1 VSERLLVPVAVLLL
15 LGLAGLW
22 LAARPRRLSARLA
35 PNGPSPLLPPG
46 RPLVLAFTST
56 DCVTCQAAQ
65 RPALAELAARVGDSV
80 QIREIDVLADRET
93 ARAFGVFSVPS
104 TAVLDATGRVVAL
117 NIGFAS
123 ADRLLAQLPA
133 RRVPEDR

>member
-1 VSERLLVPVAVLLL
+1 MSERLLVLAAAVLL

-35 PNGPSPLLPPG
+35 RNGPSLLPPPG
-46 RPLVLAFTST
+46 RPMVLAFTSP
-56 DCVTCQAAQ
+56 DCAACQAAQ
-65 RPALAELAARVGDSV
+65 RPALAELAARAGDGV
-80 QIREIDVLADRET
+80 QIREVDVLADRET

-123 ADRLLAQLPA
+123 ADRLLAQLRP
-133 RRVPEDR
+133 RGSPEGR